1 MVPYLSFVKQAYSG
15 LPDAAW
21 VLAAVNLINR
31 SGSMVLP
38 FLPLYVHEDLGYS
51 LHFAGVA
58 VSCYGVGALAG
69 SFWGG
74 WICDRVTP
82 RKMLSV
88 HLFGSGLMLLLLEH
102 LREPALLITG
112 LILLGTI
119 SEAVRPISGVVLISN
134 CEMALRPRAFSLQR
148 MAINL
153 GASLGPVM
161 GGFLAVHSYRW
172 LFRIDGVTCLLAG
185 LPLLLLAKVQAPQN
199 LETDKPAVAGR
210 SAWRDSPFLVFM
222 LVVLLTGAVFMQVFS
237 TYPIFLK
244 QGMGLDEQHYGM
256 VMSFNGLMIITFE
269 MALTHRLGSSRPLRV
284 VSVGLFFMAIGM
296 GILPWG
302 QGFLYALAS
311 AALWTVGEMLIS
323 PFLSTYVSKSAPA
336 DRVGS
341 YMGLFNMGW
350 AASFIIAP
358 MFGAVVS
365 NRFGFLWFWT
375 GTAFVGLLAII
386 VCLLLDRYHRRHEAL
401 VC

>member
-1 MVPYLSFVKQAYSG
+1 MVSYLSYVKQAYSG
-15 LPDAAW
+15 LPAVAW

-31 SGSMVLP
+31 MGTMVLP

-51 LHFAGVA
+51 LDFAGVA

-88 HLFGSGLMLLLLEH
+88 HLLGSGLMLLLMEH
-102 LREPALLITG
+102 LREPSLLIVG
-112 LILLGTI
+112 LIMLGTI
-119 SEAVRPISGVVLISN
+119 SEAVRPISGVVLIQH

-153 GASLGPVM
+153 GASLGPLM
-161 GGFLAVHSYRW
+161 GGFLAVYSYRW

-185 LPLLLLAKVQAPQN
+185 LPLLLLAKLQATQDAVP
-199 LETDKPAVAGR
+199 DKPAVAGM
-210 SAWRDSPFLVFM
+210 SAWRDRPFLVFM
-222 LVVLLTGAVFMQVFS
+222 LVVLLTGAVFMQLFS

-244 QGMGLDEQHYGM
+244 TGMGLDEQHYGM
-256 VMSFNGLMIITFE
+256 VMSFNGLMIITCE
-269 MALTHRLGSSRPLRV
+269 MALVHRLGGSRPLRV
-284 VSVGLFFMAIGM
+284 VSVGLLFLAVGM
-296 GILPWG
+296 GIMPYG
-302 QGFLYALAS
+302 QGFVYALAS
-311 AALWTVGEMLIS
+311 AALWTIGEMLIS
-323 PFLSTYVSKSAPA
+323 PFLSTYVSKSAPS

-341 YMGLFNMGW
+341 YMGLYNMGW

-358 MFGAVVS
+358 LFGAVIS
-365 NRFGFLWFWT
+365 NRFGFLWLWT
-375 GTAFVGLLAII
+375 GVASLAVLGIC
-386 VCLLLDRYHRRHEAL
+386 VCLQLDRYHRKGEAASL
-401 VC
+401 